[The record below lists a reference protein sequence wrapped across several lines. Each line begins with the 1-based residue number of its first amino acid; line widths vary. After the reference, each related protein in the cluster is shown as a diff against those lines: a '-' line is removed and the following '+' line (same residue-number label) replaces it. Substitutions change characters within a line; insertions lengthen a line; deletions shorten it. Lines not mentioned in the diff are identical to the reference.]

1 MSKQSITQTG
11 RMKNRRVSA
20 YDHRAK
26 AAKQRSEYAARL
38 KRARAERERLAELL
52 RPDDAADAVALYRA
66 EKARALAKGVAVAP
80 TIDEYRERISVTHT
94 AIGDQAP

>member
-11 RMKNRRVSA
+11 RTKNRRVSA

-26 AAKQRSEYAARL
+26 AAKQRSEYAARM

-52 RPDDAADAVALYRA
+52 RSDDAADAVALYRA
-66 EKARALAKGVAVAP
+66 EKARALAKGVVVAP
-80 TIDEYRERISVTHT
+80 TLDEWREGRRVEFT
-94 AIGDQAP
+94 AMGDLA